1 VALFTI
7 AVSGERDLDVPVN
20 KFRSWSYPPFNIRA
34 APMAPRTATPKQA
47 LPVSMN
53 PKQTTSELLSGEK
66 GTGSDDSPVETDS
79 PEEPEFKEG
88 GYGW

>member
-1 VALFTI
+1 
-7 AVSGERDLDVPVN
+7 
-20 KFRSWSYPPFNIRA
+20 
-34 APMAPRTATPKQA
+34 MAPHTATPEQA

-53 PKQTTSELLSGEK
+53 RKQTTSELLSGEK